1 MYSFYIFNNISNF
14 CFYLLGSALSS
25 AEDRMIVVFEEM
37 QDLKGVW
44 SELSKI
50 WIQIDE
56 IREKP
61 WLSVQPRKLRQQL
74 DGLTNQLKELPARF
88 RQYSSYEYVKKLLQ
102 SYVKVSVFIYFFS
115 NIVGISYKL
124 FYYSLKYFTLL
135 LFLILY

>member
-1 MYSFYIFNNISNF
+1 MFIFF
-14 CFYLLGSALSS
+14 LGSALSS

-74 DGLTNQLKELPARF
+74 DSLTNQLKELPARF

-102 SYVKVSVFIYFFS
+102 SYVKVSLFSIY
-115 NIVGISYKL
+115 
-124 FYYSLKYFTLL
+124 
-135 LFLILY
+135 LFLFQIFL

>member
-1 MYSFYIFNNISNF
+1 MHLFI
-14 CFYLLGSALSS
+14 LGSALSS

-44 SELSKI
+44 SELSKV
-50 WIQIDE
+50 WVQIDE

-74 DGLTNQLKELPARF
+74 DGLTSQLKELPARF

-102 SYVKVSVFIYFFS
+102 SYVKVSFFH
-115 NIVGISYKL
+115 
-124 FYYSLKYFTLL
+124 FYIINYYN
-135 LFLILY
+135 

>member
-1 MYSFYIFNNISNF
+1 MNYFLFS
-14 CFYLLGSALSS
+14 GSALSS

-44 SELSKI
+44 SELAKI
-50 WIQIDE
+50 WVQIDE

-102 SYVKVSVFIYFFS
+102 SYVKVNLSFSIYFFLQIILIKS
-115 NIVGISYKL
+115 IFNCTTSIYHIIFKNSY
-124 FYYSLKYFTLL
+124 
-135 LFLILY
+135 FL

>member
-1 MYSFYIFNNISNF
+1 
-14 CFYLLGSALSS
+14 
-25 AEDRMIVVFEEM
+25 MIVVFEEM

-50 WIQIDE
+50 WVQIDE

-61 WLSVQPRKLRQQL
+61 WLSIQPRKLRQQL

-102 SYVKVSVFIYFFS
+102 SYVKVRFS
-115 NIVGISYKL
+115 LNYR
-124 FYYSLKYFTLL
+124 F
-135 LFLILY
+135 

>member
-1 MYSFYIFNNISNF
+1 MVYFFTI
-14 CFYLLGSALSS
+14 GSALSS

-50 WIQIDE
+50 WVQIDE

-74 DGLTNQLKELPARF
+74 DGLTSQLKELPARF

-102 SYVKVSVFIYFFS
+102 SYVKVILIHIIFFL
-115 NIVGISYKL
+115 Y
-124 FYYSLKYFTLL
+124 LL
-135 LFLILY
+135 

>member
-1 MYSFYIFNNISNF
+1 
-14 CFYLLGSALSS
+14 
-25 AEDRMIVVFEEM
+25 MIVVFEEM

-44 SELSKI
+44 SELAKI
-50 WIQIDE
+50 WVQIDE

-102 SYVKVSVFIYFFS
+102 SYVKVKLSFNFYF
-115 NIVGISYKL
+115 
-124 FYYSLKYFTLL
+124 LL
-135 LFLILY
+135 

>member
-1 MYSFYIFNNISNF
+1 MFII
-14 CFYLLGSALSS
+14 GSALSS

-50 WIQIDE
+50 WVQIDE

-102 SYVKVSVFIYFFS
+102 SYVKVSINY
-115 NIVGISYKL
+115 YL
-124 FYYSLKYFTLL
+124 FM
-135 LFLILY
+135 

>member
-1 MYSFYIFNNISNF
+1 MKYSKITFIYILL
-14 CFYLLGSALSS
+14 LLGSVLSS
-25 AEDRMIVVFEEM
+25 AEDRMLVVFEEM

-50 WIQIDE
+50 WVQIDE

-74 DGLTNQLKELPARF
+74 DGLTSQLKELPARF

-102 SYVKVSVFIYFFS
+102 SYVKV
-115 NIVGISYKL
+115 N
-124 FYYSLKYFTLL
+124 
-135 LFLILY
+135 FLIFTYIKLMN

>member
-1 MYSFYIFNNISNF
+1 LFIFF
-14 CFYLLGSALSS
+14 LGSALSS

-74 DGLTNQLKELPARF
+74 DSLTNQLKELPARF

-102 SYVKVSVFIYFFS
+102 SYVKVSLFSIY
-115 NIVGISYKL
+115 
-124 FYYSLKYFTLL
+124 
-135 LFLILY
+135 LFLFQIFL